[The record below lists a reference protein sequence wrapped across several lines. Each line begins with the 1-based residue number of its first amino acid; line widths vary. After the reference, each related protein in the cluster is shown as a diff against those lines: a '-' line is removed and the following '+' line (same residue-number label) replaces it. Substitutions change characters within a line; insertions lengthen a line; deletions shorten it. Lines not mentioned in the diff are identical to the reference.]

1 MTTSNIEQII
11 TDKVAENLNMLV
23 PLYLILSYAYYVE
36 DNPLVSDAYYD
47 SMAKQLYK
55 EYDNVNHMHK
65 HLISKDALAAGSF
78 IGIYPNIING
88 AYHDFR
94 RNYEGRIHGV
104 SV

>member
-1 MTTSNIEQII
+1 MTTSNIEQVI

-36 DNPLVSDAYYD
+36 DDPLVSDAYYD
-47 SMAKQLYK
+47 NMAKQLYK

-65 HLISKDALAAGSF
+65 HLIVKDALKAGSF
-78 IGIYPNIING
+78 VGTYPNIISG

-94 RNYEGRIHGV
+94 RKYENRIHSV

>member
-1 MTTSNIEQII
+1 MTISSIEQII
-11 TDKVAENLNMLV
+11 DNKVAESLNMLV

-36 DNPLVSDAYYD
+36 DDPLVSDAYYD

-55 EYDNVNHMHK
+55 EYDNVNHVHK
-65 HLISKDALAAGSF
+65 HLIVKDALKAGSF
-78 IGIYPNIING
+78 VGTYPSIISG

-94 RNYEGRIHGV
+94 RKYENRIHSL